1 MILGASMMGAY
12 KTYVVRRKDTGEL
25 VIEGGAYTCARR
37 LGINP
42 SRLYKLN
49 ETQKS
54 PYTVTVKTA
63 TDQPDTT
70 KCQTCVC
77 FERLGDNMGKACH
90 HLYYLRTR
98 RQIGPDDECLSYID
112 KRKGSDARSRYERA
126 KRNSFNQSLRG
137 PAFWKYEQKDRDL
150 LRRITANA
158 NL

>member
-1 MILGASMMGAY
+1 MGGY
-12 KTYVVRRKDTGEL
+12 KNYIVRRKDTGAIVVRGSTL
-25 VIEGGAYTCARR
+25 ICAAVI
-37 LGINP
+37 GIKPESLHNVN
-42 SRLYKLN
+42 RYK
-49 ETQKS
+49 TS
-54 PYTVTVKTA
+54 PYTVSRDIPQ
-63 TDQPDTT
+63 DQPDTT

-112 KRKGSDARSRYERA
+112 KGKSSERRSRYERA

-137 PAFWKYEQKDRDL
+137 PAFWEYEQKDRDL